1 MTIKHLSGN
10 RVQGTEADRLLGEN
24 GVAGWREVARI
35 TAGNWNWQ
43 GCRGLA
49 DYKYY
54 MILSSS
60 HGAKGANQI
69 YFRINNLTSSPTEAN
84 GELKYTNRDM
94 YDFGDGT
101 DTQVGSSRHGILIGK
116 HAGTTD
122 EIFSVGFLSNPLGAE
137 KLYVGSC
144 VTSNQ
149 IGGYA
154 PHGIE
159 MAGKFI
165 GTDKVHSIQFRRNNG
180 TTDSG
185 TEDIREGSQFVVLG
199 WTDKLTATINDG
211 HTDNFWKELSTTYG
225 DGTTTRVTSNK
236 FKPYKYLWF
245 QFMGRHTT
253 GNGSTRVRFNY
264 DEGSHYARRTQHK
277 GDWTTD
283 GVNQTSIDDSFSQSQ
298 AEFMNGYI
306 HNVSGFDKTVIINGA
321 KSDTAGAT
329 TVGRIATYGKWQ
341 GYGTQAAQG
350 DTAKGTHVP
359 ITSIQIDSS
368 YAPFHAD
375 SILKVWGAN

>member
-24 GVAGWREVARI
+24 GVAGWREVMRI
-35 TAGNWNWQ
+35 STANWNWQ
-43 GCRGLA
+43 GARGLA

-60 HGAKGANQI
+60 HGAYGANQI

-84 GELKYTNRDM
+84 GELKYTNSDM
-94 YDFGDGT
+94 YDFGDGS

-122 EIFSVGFLSNPLGAE
+122 EIFSVGFLSNPAGAE
-137 KLYVGSC
+137 KLYTGSC

-180 TTDSG
+180 TTDSA
-185 TEDIREGSQFVVLG
+185 TEDVKEGTQFVVLG

-225 DGTTTRVTSNK
+225 DGTTRVTSNK
-236 FKPYKYLWF
+236 FKPYKFLWF

-264 DEGSHYARRTQHK
+264 DEGSHYAKRTQIN
-277 GDWTTD
+277 GTGTPADS
-283 GVNQTSIDDSFSQSQ
+283 VNQTSIDDGASQSQ

-306 HNVSGFDKTVIINGA
+306 CNIGGLDKTVIINGA
-321 KSDTAGAT
+321 KSDTAGANDI
-329 TVGRIATYGKWQ
+329 VRIETYGKWQ
-341 GYGTQAAQG
+341 GTGTQ
-350 DTAKGTHVP
+350 TASVNTHVP